1 MENAVGERSLRRP
14 LAEAA
19 QQGTHVSAAASP
31 LASCEGSLAPHHLS
45 YLTSPCEMECK
56 CQGWNSKQFCWKI
69 KLDLFLTSQIRVRW
83 KWIKDLTIR
92 ITTRELVWV
101 ICCWVT
107 VTPIQNGLKHMHFP
121 PRGSETWVGLSWVF
135 YFRVSH
141 DCIWDVTRAANIR
154 SRLRKDLF
162 PSSYEYWQNSVLHWW
177 LARSPQFLAGYWLGL
192 LVSCNRGPSKM
203 LLPSAADSPSRLSWS
218 FTV

>member
-1 MENAVGERSLRRP
+1 
-14 LAEAA
+14 
-19 QQGTHVSAAASP
+19 
-31 LASCEGSLAPHHLS
+31 
-45 YLTSPCEMECK
+45 
-56 CQGWNSKQFCWKI
+56 
-69 KLDLFLTSQIRVRW
+69 
-83 KWIKDLTIR
+83 
-92 ITTRELVWV
+92 
-101 ICCWVT
+101 
-107 VTPIQNGLKHMHFP
+107 MHFP

-218 FTV
+218 FTVQSQTDISSFLLRSETLISAQPPGREISQPCEYQETGAFGGS

>member
-1 MENAVGERSLRRP
+1 MEHSWSVGNSAREPIFFFFFFNLREELPRGDFRDKVLTLSAFYVLKWAPEDSATAKGEPGKGPSPDTMENAVGERSLRRP

-92 ITTRELVWV
+92 ITTRELLWV

-107 VTPIQNGLKHMHFP
+107 SYSHTEWLKTHAFSSP
-121 PRGSETWVGLSWVF
+121 WV
-135 YFRVSH
+135 R
-141 DCIWDVTRAANIR
+141 N
-154 SRLRKDLF
+154 
-162 PSSYEYWQNSVLHWW
+162 
-177 LARSPQFLAGYWLGL
+177 LG
-192 LVSCNRGPSKM
+192 GP
-203 LLPSAADSPSRLSWS
+203 
-218 FTV
+218 